1 MQNYEMYQTMLKPEW
16 SPPGWLFGPVWTVLY
31 VLIII
36 SYGYVIWQV
45 FQKHLSWT
53 ILIPFVINIIANVL
67 FTYLRFTQNNLLLWL
82 IDIAVVLITIIITM
96 IVIWP
101 HHRWVAYMQI
111 PYLLRVCFASVLAT
125 SVFLLNR

>member
-16 SPPGWLFGPVWTVLY
+16 APPGWLFGPVWTVLY

-45 FQKHLSWT
+45 FQKQLSWT
-53 ILIPFVINIIANVL
+53 ILIPFVINIIANLL
-67 FTYLRFTQNNLLLWL
+67 FTYFRFTQNNLLLWL

-96 IVIWP
+96 VVIWP

-125 SVFLLNR
+125 SVFLLNK

>member
-45 FQKHLSWT
+45 FQKHLSLT

-67 FTYLRFTQNNLLLWL
+67 FTYLWFTQNNLLFWL
-82 IDIAVVLITIIITM
+82 IDIAVVLITIVITM

>member
-1 MQNYEMYQTMLKPEW
+1 MQNYETYQTMLKPSR

-45 FQKHLSWT
+45 LQKELHWT

-67 FTYLRFTQNNLLLWL
+67 FTYFRFTKSNLLLGL

-96 IVIWP
+96 VVIWP
-101 HHRWVAYMQI
+101 YHTWVAYMQI
-111 PYLLRVCFASVLAT
+111 PYLLRVCFASILAT

>member
-1 MQNYEMYQTMLKPEW
+1 MQNYEMYQTMLKPSW
-16 SPPGWLFGPVWTVLY
+16 SPPGWLFGPVWSVLY

-36 SYGYVIWQV
+36 SYGYVFMQV
-45 FQKHLSWT
+45 FQKKLWRV
-53 ILIPFVINIIANVL
+53 ILIPFVINIIANLL
-67 FTYLRFTQNNLLLWL
+67 FTYLRFTKSNLLLWL
-82 IDIAVVLITIIITM
+82 IDIAVVLVTIIITM